1 MNKNRTYKLTS
12 LLLTFAMLVSM
23 LMVSVSAAVTGV
35 KLEFTYPED
44 VKAEDVT
51 ITLYEGYA
59 PRSGIKYIEKLTE
72 IPADENGQ
80 FTVPGAGTYSY
91 WVKGDGYYSVC
102 KIFNVFEDEV
112 KAGVKEIEVDTSPMA
127 GTGYEPTNA
136 DVPNAPEGY
145 TQDARDQVMVLLPDE
160 ILEKFTTEDLVGYEE
175 FQTPFFTTEHA
186 EHEVT
191 SDEEMNA
198 FVQEQADSCDFMYR
212 YSMGLS
218 PVYKFNMPLVLCT
231 ETEIPEN
238 ASFNEAVDLAR
249 ANGKINIL
257 IQAQIHSNEPA
268 AGEGAL
274 ALIDDLAGEYG
285 AECIKSANII
295 VIPRINPEGAYL
307 FHRYNYTRHDMNR
320 DHMAVQ
326 TTEIA
331 NIHKVY
337 QAFLPEVIM
346 DGHEFTY
353 HISLSDGFMKNSDDV
368 ETTPATSLNIDPKVT
383 ELALDMA
390 DSMHSD
396 FKDSGLR
403 SFHYSYTVNNP
414 IGRAY
419 YGLYNSISFLV
430 ETRGIGGGTNNYA
443 RRVFSHQI
451 ASHGIIDFAI
461 ENAAEIQTAVA
472 AARQHVVEL
481 GATYDEDDVLAL
493 HQTASGNTLSPSL
506 LTSYRYNID
515 CVTPALSRTEKLSLN
530 DTITRGRIRPTA
542 YVLPAELE
550 NMDEILHLM
559 DSQGIEYYKL
569 DAGSS
574 AELQQYYYEA
584 PYVFDGKNKG
594 FTAGLRDSAEVTFD
608 YGAYVFPMDQWSG
621 NVLAMTMEP
630 DVNDSN
636 GYNGTLVQSGFI
648 GYDETTKDFPL
659 YRYIGDN
666 PRTTLDSN
674 PEKLDYLDVHT
685 NDWYYPAVYYT
696 HQHGLMKGISQH
708 LFAPYAPMS
717 RAMMV
722 QTLYAAA
729 GKPETTLDASKQ
741 FRDVRDGAWYE
752 DAVGWAVENGIAAGY
767 GNGKFGPND
776 RITREQAA
784 VMMYAAAG
792 KPAVEGELN
801 FADAGCVSDWAADA
815 MVWAM
820 QNHIMKGV
828 GENLLMP
835 RATAVRA
842 EAAVMLMQFDKNI
855 K

>member
-1 MNKNRTYKLTS
+1 MKTNRTCKLTS
-12 LLLTFAMLVSM
+12 LLLTFAMVVSM

-35 KLEFTYPED
+35 KLEFTYPDD

-59 PRSGIKYIEKLTE
+59 PRSGIKYIDKLTE
-72 IPADENGQ
+72 IPADKNGE

-127 GTGYEPTNA
+127 GNGYEPTNNK
-136 DVPNAPEGY
+136 VPGAPEGY
-145 TQDARDQVMVLLPDE
+145 TQDSRDQVMVLLPDE
-160 ILEKFTTEDLVGYEE
+160 ILDKFTTEDLVGYKE
-175 FQTPFFTTEHA
+175 FETPFFTTEHA

-198 FVQEQADSCDFMYR
+198 FVKETVDGCSYMHQ

-218 PVYKFNMPLVLCT
+218 PVYKFNMPVVLCT
-231 ETEIPEN
+231 ETRIP
-238 ASFNEAVDLAR
+238 ADATFDEAVKLAR

-274 ALIDDLAGEYG
+274 ALLDDLSGKYG
-285 AECIKSANII
+285 ADAVKSANIV

-307 FHRYNYTRHDMNR
+307 FRRYNYSGRDMNR
-320 DHMAVQ
+320 DHMVVEA
-326 TTEIA
+326 TEIA
-331 NIHKVY
+331 NIHRVF
-337 QAFLPEVIM
+337 QAMQPEVVM

-353 HISLSDGFMKNSDDV
+353 HISQSDGFMKNSDDV

-396 FKDSGLR
+396 FKDAGLR

-419 YGLYNSISFLV
+419 YGLYNAISFLV

-461 ENAAEIQTAVA
+461 ENAAEIQAAVA

-481 GATYDEDDVLAL
+481 GATYDEDNVLAL
-493 HQTASGNTLSPSL
+493 HQIASGKTLSPSL

-530 DTITRGRIRPTA
+530 DTMVRSRPRPTA
-542 YVLPAELE
+542 YVLPADLE
-550 NMDEILHLM
+550 NIDMILRLM
-559 DSQGIEYYKL
+559 ESQGVEYYKL
-569 DAGSS
+569 DVGST

-584 PYVFDGKNKG
+584 PYVFEEKEKG
-594 FTAGLRDSAEVTFD
+594 FTAGLRDSREVTFD
-608 YGAYVFPMDQWSG
+608 HGAYVFPMDQWSG
-621 NVLAMTMEP
+621 NLLAMTMEP

-636 GYNGTLVQSGFI
+636 GYDGTLVQSELINF
-648 GYDETTKDFPL
+648 DPVSKDFPL
-659 YRYIGDN
+659 YRYIGNN
-666 PRTTLDSN
+666 PRQTLVSN
-674 PEKLDYLDVHT
+674 AEELDYVDVKK
-685 NDWYYPAVYYT
+685 DAWFYPAVYYT
-696 HQHGLMKGISQH
+696 DRHDLMEGISDK
-708 LFAPYAPMS
+708 LFAPGLPMT
-717 RAMMV
+717 RAMLV

-729 GKPETTLDASKQ
+729 DKPESNIEAGGMFS
-741 FRDVRDGAWYE
+741 DVAEGAWYE
-752 DAVGWAVENGIAAGY
+752 DAVNWAVETGIAAGY
-767 GNGKFGPND
+767 GNGMFGPED
-776 RITREQAA
+776 KIDREQMA
-784 VMMYAAAG
+784 VMMYAAAN
-792 KPAVEGELN
+792 KIQVQGELT
-801 FADAGCVSDWAADA
+801 FADAEQVSDWAENA
-815 MVWAM
+815 MLWAV
-820 QNHIMKGV
+820 QNNIMKGI
-828 GENLLMP
+828 GSNLLAP
-835 RATAVRA
+835 QITASRA